1 MIIIDV
7 ILIIIIGAGAIA
19 LFAVSFGIFFYTLYS
34 IGQILLDTA
43 IEFPGGCC
51 FFFVLLMVAA
61 IIAAVILF

>member
-19 LFAVSFGIFFYTLYS
+19 LFAVSFGIFFIALLF
-34 IGQILLDTA
+34 IGQILLEIA

-51 FFFVLLMVAA
+51 FFFVLLIVAA